1 MPFYEFGGGWLE
13 LIVGPMFSGK
23 SEELIRRLNRAF
35 IAKLRVQVFK
45 PAIDDRY
52 DEVAVAS
59 HNGRTLDAVAVT
71 DVPDIRAALNEDTQ
85 VVGIDEGQFLSHELI
100 PLVRDLANEG
110 KRVLVAGLDLDFRGE
125 PFGVIPTLL
134 AHAESVTKLSAICE
148 CGKAATRT
156 QRLIGGHPAHFD
168 DPVILVG
175 AAESY
180 EPRCRDHHDVP
191 KEARVSPLFTFEKT
205 AQPSASSVRRAPVTY
220 SPLSAANK
228 STG

>member
-35 IAKLRVQVFK
+35 IAKQRVQVFK
-45 PAIDDRY
+45 PAIDNRY
-52 DEVAVAS
+52 EEVAVAS
-59 HNGRTLDAVAVT
+59 HNGRTLDAVAVAN
-71 DVPDIRAALNEDTQ
+71 VADIRAALKEDTQ
-85 VVGIDEGQFLSHELI
+85 VIGIDEGQFLAADLI
-100 PLVRDLANEG
+100 PLVRDLADEG
-110 KRVLVAGLDLDFRGE
+110 RRVLVAGLDLDFRGE

-191 KEARVSPLFTFEKT
+191 REARVSPLFTLGK
-205 AQPSASSVRRAPVTY
+205 ASPALDSAPRRASQIAYP
-220 SPLSAANK
+220 SPLGSLRD
-228 STG
+228 